1 MPGGRDNER
10 AWMLAIHFWMT
21 RSTKKPSRANEAQWD
36 LLRTFE
42 AIARLGSVTAAAKA
56 LEISQSTASR
66 HLARLE
72 EEAGSPLLLREQPLR
87 LTERGQAVLAALQPM
102 VDASLAAHAA
112 LEKTS
117 ELRGEVTITTI
128 AETLRWSFVP
138 HLASFYRMYPHL
150 RLRVLANNQVT
161 SLATGDADVALRL
174 VRPASGDLVAKRLS
188 VARFAYYASPSLALH
203 SDVPWLGLTGSLA
216 QIPWQ
221 RLADKVF
228 APRPAR
234 LLVEDPESLALSVRA
249 GLGVAILPTGFAERI
264 GLVEVRAKDIGA
276 DTSTP
281 IPTGELWIVVHRG
294 KQRLPKVRAVIHWL
308 ESILRDA

>member
-1 MPGGRDNER
+1 
-10 AWMLAIHFWMT
+10 MLAIHFCMT
-21 RSTKKPSRANEAQWD
+21 RMTKKPARANEAQWD

-42 AIARLGSVTAAAKA
+42 AIARLGSVTAAAKT

-72 EEAGSPLLLREQPLR
+72 EQAGSPLLLREQPLR
-87 LTERGQAVLAALQPM
+87 LTERGQAVLSALQPM
-102 VDASLAAHAA
+102 VDAALAAHAA

-117 ELRGEVTITTI
+117 ELRGEVTIATI

-174 VRPASGDLVAKRLS
+174 VRPAQGDLVAKRLS
-188 VARFAYYASPSLALH
+188 LARFAYYASPSLALH
-203 SDVPWLGLTGSLA
+203 ADVPWLGLTGSLA

-221 RLADKVF
+221 RCADKAF
-228 APRPAR
+228 GRPAR

-249 GLGVAILPTGFAERI
+249 GLGVAILPTGFAERL

-276 DTSTP
+276 DALMA

-308 ESILRDA
+308 ESILFEA

>member
-1 MPGGRDNER
+1 M
-10 AWMLAIHFWMT
+10 
-21 RSTKKPSRANEAQWD
+21 KPSRANEAQWD

-72 EEAGSPLLLREQPLR
+72 EDAGSPLLLREQPLR

-161 SLATGDADVALRL
+161 SLAAGDADVALRL
-174 VRPASGDLVAKRLS
+174 VRPAQGDLVAKRLS
-188 VARFAYYASPSLALH
+188 LARFAYYASPSLALH
-203 SDVPWLGLTGSLA
+203 ADVPWLGLTGSLA

-221 RLADKVF
+221 RHADKAFV
-228 APRPAR
+228 RPAR
-234 LLVEDPESLALSVRA
+234 LLVEDPESLGLSVRA
-249 GLGVAILPTGFAERI
+249 GLGVAILPTGFAERL
-264 GLVEVRAKDIGA
+264 GLVEVLAEDIGA
-276 DTSTP
+276 DASMA
-281 IPTGELWIVVHRG
+281 IPMGELWIVVHRG

-308 ESILRDA
+308 ESILREA